1 MKIYTVR
8 YFYLNNGKE
17 FINDYRIVEAQDK
30 EDAAR
35 IVTKCFAYPWAK
47 NFYIISG
54 R

>member
-1 MKIYTVR
+1 MQIYTVR

-30 EDAAR
+30 EDAVR
-35 IVTKCFAYPWAK
+35 IVTKYFAHPWAK
-47 NFYIISG
+47 NFYITSV